1 MEGAGAVR
9 LESGGMVA
17 FLPQAV
23 IDVELEFQ
31 QPWWNFRE
39 VQHRGDPRD
48 RTEQALPLQR

>member
-1 MEGAGAVR
+1 M
-9 LESGGMVA
+9 A

-39 VQHRGDPRD
+39 VKHRGDPRD
-48 RTEQALPLQR
+48 RTEQALPPQR